1 MEATRRAPALL
12 ALLVVATIVGGCGR
26 QTSISAAQAPTVTSI
41 ISTSAPT
48 PQPTLDP
55 TIDPAFLARCGL
67 SHAAQNTLAQAK
79 DMVLVKPTLPL
90 GYPAVQLPD
99 QTPLKPLQVPV
110 QNSNNALRSG
120 QFPGATPANPGALT
134 GSTRSVAF
142 VASICNGSASATHVV
157 QSVSVSIVS
166 LTPYTRQLTVWSR
179 CDTAFSRQ
187 NPNVQTG
194 GCGGGMQTDE
204 QMAATFPLGARQGTT
219 VVATQTGFTSTPNNA
234 SIGPLPV
241 SLAPGKTLSF
251 WVVVSVPDMAGT
263 YAFGIGFQVDHPPAV
278 GGWTADPFLAAPV
291 AHTFTGAAC
300 NTSAMLAQIPPATT
314 PETYYICPQ

>member
-1 MEATRRAPALL
+1 MEAIRRAPTLL
-12 ALLVVATIVGGCGR
+12 ALLVVATIVVGCGR
-26 QTSISAAQAPTVTSI
+26 QTSTAAAQAPAATTI
-41 ISTSAPT
+41 TTPAPT
-48 PQPTLDP
+48 PSPTVDPTLDP
-55 TIDPAFLARCGL
+55 ASLARCGV
-67 SHAAQNTLAQAK
+67 SQAEQSTMTQAK
-79 DMVLVKPTLPL
+79 DMVIGKPTLPL
-90 GYPAVQLPD
+90 GYPAVQLSD

-110 QNSNNALRSG
+110 QVSNNALRSG

-157 QSVSVSIVS
+157 QSVSVNIAS
-166 LTPYTRQLTVWSR
+166 LTPYSGQLTVWSG

-187 NPNVQTG
+187 NPNVHTG
-194 GCGGGMQTDE
+194 GCGGGTQTDE

-219 VVATQTGFTSTPNNA
+219 VVATQTGFTNTPNNA
-234 SIGPLPV
+234 SNGPLPV

-251 WVVVSVPDMAGT
+251 WVVVSVPNMAGT
-263 YAFGIGFQVDHPPAV
+263 YAFGISFQVDHPPAV
-278 GGWTADPFLAAPV
+278 GGYSADPFLAAPV

-300 NTSAMLAQIPPATT
+300 NTPAMLAQIPAATT